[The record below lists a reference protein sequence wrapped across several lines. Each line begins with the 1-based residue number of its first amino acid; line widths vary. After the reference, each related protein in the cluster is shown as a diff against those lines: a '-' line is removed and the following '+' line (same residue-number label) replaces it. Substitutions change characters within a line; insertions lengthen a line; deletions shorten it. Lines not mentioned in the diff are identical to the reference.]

1 MTFQPIQPAQAT
13 FDANGILRS
22 AQFDD
27 VYASAH
33 GALAQARHVFLGGND
48 LPARWRG
55 ASRFTIVETGFG
67 AGVNFLATW
76 QALRDE
82 APANMRLHFVSVE
95 KHPLART
102 DLACAHAGHPEVAGL
117 SAALLARYP
126 ALLPGF
132 HRLHFDGGR
141 VTLTLLFGEALTML
155 RQLRARADAFY
166 LDGFAP
172 AKNPDLWSGEV
183 FAELARLANPD
194 ATFATY
200 TVAAAVCQGLTQ
212 AGFALEKRPGFAAKR
227 EMLCGRIGKATP
239 ATPEPQDR
247 SAVVIGAGLA
257 GTSCAHRLATRGWH
271 VQLLERHAAP
281 AMEASGNPAGL
292 VRPVFSPDWNTHSRF
307 TSAAFLY
314 ACRHESDLLANG
326 QGSVRGEGGVLQFAR
341 NAERF
346 AKQQQLVENFRLPK
360 ELVEILTQAEAEE
373 RAGVRVAGPASFFP
387 DAFWANPASMCR
399 ANLAALAGAVDCRY
413 GQEVSAL
420 RRVGERWEVL
430 GEGQQVLASA
440 AVVVL
445 ANAHAAHR
453 LSQAASLPLRPVR
466 GQVSLMRGRPDRLL
480 RVAVCGDGY
489 VTPAI
494 DGVHCFGASFNE
506 DMLDT
511 TVRAEDHLTNLRRLD
526 SMLPG
531 FAEGIAPE
539 ALGARVAFR
548 AMSRDR
554 LPVLGEIPVDGS
566 VQSGLFACLALG
578 SRGMTWAALAAE
590 VVASSIAGDP
600 MPVEADLLDALGPE
614 RFESVRD
621 YGLGV
626 RD

>member
-1 MTFQPIQPAQAT
+1 M
-13 FDANGILRS
+13 
-22 AQFDD
+22 
-27 VYASAH
+27 
-33 GALAQARHVFLGGND
+33 
-48 LPARWRG
+48 
-55 ASRFTIVETGFG
+55 
-67 AGVNFLATW
+67 NFLATW
-76 QALRDE
+76 RVLRDE

-102 DLACAHAGHPEVAGL
+102 DLVRAHEGHPQVAGL
-117 SAALLARYP
+117 SAALQARYP

-132 HRLHFDGGR
+132 HRLQFDGGR

-172 AKNPDLWSGEV
+172 AKNPELWGGEV
-183 FAELARLANPD
+183 FSELARLANPD

-227 EMLCGRIGKATP
+227 EMLCGRIGNATP
-239 ATPEPQDR
+239 AGAEPKER

-257 GTSCAHRLATRGWH
+257 GTSCAHRLAARGWQ
-271 VQLLERHAAP
+271 VQLLEQHAAP

-314 ACRHESDLLANG
+314 ACRHESDLLACG
-326 QGSVRGEGGVLQFAR
+326 GGSVRGEGGVLQFAR

-346 AKQQQLVENFRLPK
+346 AKQHQLVESFDLSK
-360 ELVEILTQAEAEE
+360 ELVEILTQAQAQE

-387 DAFWANPASMCR
+387 DAFWANPASMCG

-420 RRVGERWEVL
+420 RCVGERWEVL
-430 GEGQQVLASA
+430 GAGQRVLASA

-445 ANAHAAHR
+445 ANAHAAQR
-453 LSQAASLPLRPVR
+453 FSQAAMLPLRAVR
-466 GQVSLMRGRPDRLL
+466 GQVSLMRSRAERPL
-480 RVAVCGDGY
+480 RIAVCGDGY
-489 VTPAI
+489 VTPSI
-494 DGVHCFGASFNE
+494 EGMHCFGASFNE
-506 DMLDT
+506 DMPDT
-511 TVRAEDHLTNLRRLD
+511 GVRAEDHLTNLRRLD

-531 FAEGIAPE
+531 FAEDAAPE
-539 ALGARVAFR
+539 TLGARVAFR

-554 LPVLGEIPVDGS
+554 LPVLGAIPVNESGH
-566 VQSGLFACLALG
+566 SGLFACLALG

-590 VVASSIAGDP
+590 VVASAITGDP
-600 MPVEADLLDALGPE
+600 MPVEGDLVDALGPE
-614 RFESVRD
+614 RFAQRRGARD
-621 YGLGV
+621 EGRGG
-626 RD
+626 